1 MIEDYICCICKRS
14 YSAFDVVNLI
24 SKSGNTFRCENC
36 KGDLVGQS
44 GDANARRES
53 RANFANM
60 LKRFKEQL
68 KPIELQLSIL
78 KNLSV
83 PDFMTVEQWGHTNM
97 VEFVA
102 DLSSNNIFETRV
114 ESPLPNSSA
123 RLDGAEPS
131 SDFMGVKVLPMWIVQ
146 KGMALTED
154 ERRVGMKAK
163 RSERSS
169 VGDDYKSTTLLSLA

>member
-60 LKRFKEQL
+60 LKRFK
-68 KPIELQLSIL
+68 
-78 KNLSV
+78 
-83 PDFMTVEQWGHTNM
+83 
-97 VEFVA
+97 
-102 DLSSNNIFETRV
+102 V